1 MLENEYY
8 DKLKEIQNNLFH
20 WTINGRKVVEPMFDL
35 YDKLKEFGADDEQPM
50 VLTYDNNTVKF
61 YVRQL
66 KHFTYGDWLRV
77 RDDQGRMV
85 AKRKCSRCG
94 HVISNARKVVP
105 TFCSECGSKN
115 A

>member
-1 MLENEYY
+1 
-8 DKLKEIQNNLFH
+8 
-20 WTINGRKVVEPMFDL
+20 MFDL
-35 YDKLKEFGADDEQPM
+35 YDKLKEFGADDDQPM

-61 YVRQL
+61 YVKQL
-66 KHFTYGDWLRV
+66 KHFSYGDWLRV
-77 RDDQGRMV
+77 RDDEGRMI

-94 HVISNARKVVP
+94 HIISNARKVVP